1 MTMNTLQI
9 SSYQYGTV
17 STSQAVG
24 VNNNMNFD
32 VLTAIQVG
40 SSTNPFS
47 SILISID
54 APWSF

>member
-1 MTMNTLQI
+1 MNTLQI